1 MKIQHIK
8 ILDAAKL
15 VLRIIFKS
23 TALNACIRKK
33 IKHEINDLSFHFKKL
48 GKEGLSKPNISLTG

>member
-8 ILDAAKL
+8 FLDAAKL

-23 TALNACIRKK
+23 TALNAYIRKK

-48 GKEGLSKPNISLTG
+48 GKEG